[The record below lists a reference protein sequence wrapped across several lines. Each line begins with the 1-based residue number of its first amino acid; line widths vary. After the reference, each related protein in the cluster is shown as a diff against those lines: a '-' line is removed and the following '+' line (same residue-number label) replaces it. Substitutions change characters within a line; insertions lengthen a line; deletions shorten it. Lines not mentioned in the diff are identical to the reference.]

1 MQSIIDISM
10 CVSVCECMYVRVDN
24 IAEEYGDSTIYT
36 RYCFNEQQATWGNAI
51 PLFEKPSEE

>member
-36 RYCFNEQQATWGNAI
+36 RYCFNEQQAT
-51 PLFEKPSEE
+51 